1 MNQKAKAG
9 QTVKVHYSVRKENT
23 LYGSSKNRQPIQFK
37 IGSGDVISGMESGV
51 IGMEAGEVKTITV
64 PPEEAFGSVRDDLV
78 TTVKKHK
85 LPERFDPIIGKIL
98 RLKRPSGKVQRWKVT
113 DITDDTVTLDA
124 NHPLAGQTIKLDIE
138 VVEILDN

>member
-23 LYGSSKNRQPIQFK
+23 LYGSSKDGQPIRFK
-37 IGSGDVISGMESGV
+37 IGSGDVISGMESGA

-64 PPEEAFGSVRDDLV
+64 PPEEAFGSVRNNLV
-78 TTVKKHK
+78 RTVKKYK
-85 LPERFDPIIGKIL
+85 LPERFDPAIGKIL

-124 NHPLAGQTIKLDIE
+124 NHPLAGQTINLDLE
-138 VVEILDN
+138 MVEILDN